1 MSVTL
6 TSARAILH
14 HTDHTLGKHFA
25 PECMHCS
32 SHFEGHKWNRVIDF
46 FGDVLTLILT
56 YSSVGLQKLGIMIEN
71 KVSQNSMQS
80 YQNMTFLKKMET
92 TNVDC
97 ITAHRA
103 QIAVAYHGLLN
114 TGKFFMDGRN
124 VCEFV

>member
-1 MSVTL
+1 
-6 TSARAILH
+6 
-14 HTDHTLGKHFA
+14 
-25 PECMHCS
+25 
-32 SHFEGHKWNRVIDF
+32 
-46 FGDVLTLILT
+46 
-56 YSSVGLQKLGIMIEN
+56 MIEN
-71 KVSQNSMQS
+71 KVPQNSMQS

-92 TNVDC
+92 TKPDC